1 MILPKLN
8 KYISLL
14 VAVIFIASTNA
25 VAIAAIRTGN
35 ACPKKGLTQSYSG
48 KLFTCV
54 KQGSKLV
61 WNKGVPI
68 KSATKA
74 TPKPMSSTSP
84 NAVSD
89 QINIK
94 IGETCSS
101 AYRGQ
106 TLVTSTGAYIC
117 KHDEISA
124 FRWYE
129 SEIPKVTT
137 STSPQPT
144 LVTPAATQNQGIT
157 PLTKPISF
165 DNLDSYWTSIEAY
178 KKVKEFSAAQP
189 KLSIS
194 KTIHLSPNV
203 VNRQYSKY
211 MAGLEDI
218 AQLWAPLYTN
228 PKFHLILFTEK
239 DSEWIDNKQ
248 RELMGSALIN
258 PTEQLQSYR
267 MKDAGCNVGGF
278 YLPNIILFCVKSDE
292 ELAKSVNA
300 EFSALHS
307 FPHEYTHLMGMIS
320 SEVSRFQIS
329 SRERLT
335 PCWFWEGS
343 ATFYGFALGGST
355 QNNFEKSRL
364 SFLNELTLPYDLKR
378 NQEAGTIRRALL
390 KNDPAIVASLFK
402 ELEGEVGPGLDVQ
415 NAYALG
421 AMATEVLVA
430 VYGQEGIN
438 KLQLE
443 FGQSG
448 NWTGSFYKVF
458 GITVDD
464 FYRKITPYLASQAEK
479 FTN

>member
-1 MILPKLN
+1 MNSPRGNRFGSILVV
-8 KYISLL
+8 IALL
-14 VAVIFIASTNA
+14 SAITIEANAYVKPGST
-25 VAIAAIRTGN
+25 
-35 ACPKKGLTQSYSG
+35 CSKKGLTQTSSG
-48 KLFTCV
+48 KLFTCI
-54 KQGSKLV
+54 KQANKLI

-68 KSATKA
+68 KTIAKV
-74 TPKPMSSTSP
+74 TPKPTPSISASIAATKET
-84 NAVSD
+84 
-89 QINIK
+89 IK

-101 AYRGQ
+101 EFRGQ
-106 TLVTSTGAYIC
+106 TKETSTGAYIC
-117 KHDEISA
+117 KHDGVGA
-124 FRWYE
+124 FRWFQAE
-129 SEIPKVTT
+129 NPIAPASPSPRSSVTT
-137 STSPQPT
+137 STPSNSPS
-144 LVTPAATQNQGIT
+144 AA

-165 DNLDSYWTSIEAY
+165 ENLDPYWTSIEAY
-178 KKVKEFSAAQP
+178 KNVKFFAAAQT
-189 KLSIS
+189 KISVS
-194 KTIHLSPNV
+194 KTIYLSPTV
-203 VNRQYSKY
+203 ANRQYAKY
-211 MAGLEDI
+211 MTGLEEI
-218 AQLWAPLYTN
+218 VQLWAPLYKQ
-228 PKFHLILFTEK
+228 PKFNIVLFTEK
-239 DSEWIDNKQ
+239 DSDWIDAKQ

-267 MKDAGCNVGGF
+267 LKDAGCNVGGF

-292 ELAKSVNA
+292 DLAKSENA

-320 SEVSRFQIS
+320 SDISKFQVS

-343 ATFYGFALGGST
+343 ATFYGFALGGS
-355 QNNFEKSRL
+355 NSINFEKRRL

-390 KNDPAIVASLFK
+390 KNDPAIVTSLFK
-402 ELEGEVGPGLDVQ
+402 ELESEVGSSLDVQ

-430 VYGQEGIN
+430 IYGQVGIN

-464 FYRKITPYLASQAEK
+464 FYKKITPYLASQAEK